1 MKFNLSYTPSVID
14 LAVDATRDNPGP
26 GSFDLSNDARVKP
39 AAGGAFNLYT
49 PASDLDLVIA
59 RSKLTPGPGQYN
71 WADQDR
77 KVVTLDRTVMSY
89 PDAKGK

>member
-1 MKFNLSYTPSVID
+1 M
-14 LAVDATRDNPGP
+14 DATRDNPGP

-77 KVVTLDRTVMSY
+77 KVVTLDRTVMTY